1 MNIEQ
6 LNQQIVINEWQLG
19 QQLNTAV
26 HNGTREKFNLLLSL
40 LSDDAR
46 DFAQFSGRV
55 EQTEVEKKVDLR
67 AYFDLPKAQPLV
79 NTGPSANILAEL
91 NNDLHNNKLTD
102 IRLKQLLAN
111 EALLSKQVS
120 GEFPDD
126 ILDNLPLLKKQR
138 VNAAYQS
145 ILLGSESDKEANAFT
160 TAGVTSSPNGMNV
173 SLLDEYKNLDLESKP
188 LRVHYS

>member
-79 NTGPSANILAEL
+79 NTGPSANILAEF

>member
-26 HNGTREKFNLLLSL
+26 QNGTRDKFNLLLSL

-46 DFAQFSGRV
+46 DFAQFTGRV
-55 EQTEVEKKVDLR
+55 EQSEVEKKIDLR

-79 NTGPSANILAEL
+79 NTGPSANVLAEL
-91 NNDLHNNKLTD
+91 NSDLHNNKLTD
-102 IRLKQLLAN
+102 IRFKQLLAN

-126 ILDNLPLLKKQR
+126 VLDNLPLLKKQR

-145 ILLGSESDKEANAFT
+145 TLSSSVNDKEVSAYAT
-160 TAGVTSSPNGMNV
+160 DASSSIGMDV
-173 SLLDEYKNLDLESKP
+173 SLLDEYKNLDLENKP
-188 LRVHYS
+188 LRVHYA